1 MRFMTNKRII
11 LLVVVI
17 VGGIFLAVAIPF
29 SILLYFAFEEQIDKD
44 DFLANGKRGKAKIL
58 KIEDKTRYTSRGSFP
73 RAKLL
78 LEVSVPNF
86 PIYQTETTEDIPAI
100 HAPRVQIGSTIDVW
114 VDPEQPNSERRI
126 LLLLEEDTLEKEKTR
141 R

>member
-1 MRFMTNKRII
+1 MANKKI
-11 LLVVVI
+11 LVLVGI
-17 VGGIFLAVAIPF
+17 VGGGIFLAVMIPF
-29 SILLYFAFEEQIDKD
+29 SVLLYLAFEEQIDKD
-44 DFLANGKRGKAKIL
+44 DFLQNGKRGKAKIL

-78 LEVSVPNF
+78 LEVSVPNY
-86 PIYQTETTEDIPAI
+86 PIYQTETTKDIPAI
-100 HAPRVQIGSTIDVW
+100 HAPRVQVGSTIEVL

-126 LLLLEEDTLEKEKTR
+126 LLLLEEATLEKEKNR